1 MPSLSRL
8 SLPHGPP
15 LEALLGQAVR
25 DRRLAL
31 GLSQEGLAARC
42 GMDRS
47 FVGEVDRGKR
57 HITTLALVRLAVGL
71 ETTPGTLLDAA
82 FDALRT
88 ASPPFDEAV
97 RTHTL
102 EPGTR

>member
-8 SLPHGPP
+8 SLPNGPP
-15 LEALLGQAVR
+15 LEALLGQALR
-25 DRRLAL
+25 DRRRTL
-31 GLSQEGLAARC
+31 GPSQEALAARC

-57 HITTLALVRLAVGL
+57 HVTALALVRLAVGL

-82 FDALRT
+82 FDALRN
-88 ASPPFDEAV
+88 ASP
-97 RTHTL
+97 
-102 EPGTR
+102 